1 MFFLKLIESFVRA
14 CKNGF
19 KGFIEWIRSL
29 LKTEGKHLDE
39 VLDEVERIS
48 LKNYSK
54 TEILAL
60 LIQDNINKFY
70 NPTHLEAIYKKALQL
85 DMSLEDLR
93 GFVKTGNIKEIK
105 SVELLKQMDNYIN
118 IVLKRGY
125 PFGFRNLKEFEQFC
139 DILKSELSSIGLS
152 TNDIRIQGSSLRKLK
167 PKDLDLAVFIDD
179 SNFNNLL
186 RNAFE
191 GKIKLN
197 GKIVDISIMSD
208 NELMNLSE
216 NIFNN
221 DKTNAVSRTF
231 ARSFIDRKISS
242 KTKHPP
248 IFKYGNLLKKKL
260 NEKYKQLNIEDIS
273 IQTKGGKLELK
284 PDLKIK

>member
-1 MFFLKLIESFVRA
+1 MFFCKLLQLFEKACESGFDGFV
-14 CKNGF
+14 K
-19 KGFIEWIRSL
+19 WIRSL
-29 LKTEGKHLDE
+29 LSKEKKHLDE
-39 VLDEVERIS
+39 ALDEIEQIS

-54 TEILAL
+54 TEISTL
-60 LIQDNINKFY
+60 LLQNNINKFY
-70 NPTHLEAIYKKALQL
+70 NSSDLDAIYKKALQL
-85 DMSLEDLR
+85 DMRLDDLI

-118 IVLKRGY
+118 IVLQRGY

-197 GKIVDISIMSD
+197 GKIVDISKMSD

-231 ARSFIDRKISS
+231 AFAMQNRKISGL
-242 KTKHPP
+242 TKPRIKAGHRK
-248 IFKYGNLLKKKL
+248 IIEQL
-260 NEKYKQLNIEDIS
+260 NERFYNLRIDDIS